1 MLNIEIEKRKTHTSS
16 EIKRRYNQ
24 KTYGAVS
31 VQLPKDLVA
40 HFKEKCKA
48 DGISQAQIV
57 KKAIKEFLNG

>member
-57 KKAIKEFLNG
+57 KKAIEEFLGE